1 MEKTAELLPYGHE
14 YGIKRVGKDR
24 FSAKRRTKMG
34 KLNFKNQLILG
45 VVITLLGFITRFG
58 V

>member
-34 KLNFKNQLILG
+34 KLNFRNQLILG
-45 VVITLLGFITRFG
+45 VVILMAGF